1 MKIPLYLKV
10 CLALTLGLVV
20 WAQFFGDDSA
30 GALSG
35 TQTKPAVAQKAKESK
50 KPVVRNESDELA
62 RSEERRVGKEYTLP
76 VKEKPSTTP
85 VVQEVAFPFQ
95 MAGLWISDNQKII
108 IITDGMQNWLLCSDC
123 GKKDFIQPGDL
134 LTPDWKV
141 QAIEPDRVTIK
152 AMSGQVEKRIDL
164 NSLKIK

>member
-10 CLALTLGLVV
+10 SLALTLGLVV

-35 TQTKPAVAQKAKESK
+35 TPTRSAVAQKVKEDK
-50 KPVVRNESDELA
+50 KPVVRDESDELA
-62 RSEERRVGKEYTLP
+62 DLFPVYTLP
-76 VKEKPSTTP
+76 VEEETSTAP

-95 MAGLWISDNQKII
+95 LAGLWLSDSEKII
-108 IITDGMQNWLLCSDC
+108 IITDGTRNWLLCSNC

-134 LTPDWKV
+134 LTPDWKL
-141 QAIEPDRVTIK
+141 QAIEPDHVTIK
-152 AMSGQVEKRIDL
+152 AMSDQVEKRIDL

>member
-62 RSEERRVGKEYTLP
+62 DLFPVYALP

>member
-62 RSEERRVGKEYTLP
+62 DLFPVYTLP

-95 MAGLWISDNQKII
+95 LAGLWISDNQKII
-108 IITDGMQNWLLCSDC
+108 IITDGMQNWLLCSNC

-141 QAIEPDRVTIK
+141 QAIEPDHVTIK